1 MKTIAELRDSSYHEE
16 LGQKLFAAYLAQ
28 QQGISMNAA
37 LKQVT
42 GPMADAWL
50 FVAEC
55 ARQAHNACVEKF
67 LPQTGP
73 TQRPN

>member
-1 MKTIAELRDSSYHEE
+1 MKTIDELRSCSYHEE

-37 LKQVT
+37 LKQVN
-42 GPMADAWL
+42 GPMADEWL

-55 ARQAHNACVEKF
+55 ALQAHNACVERF

-73 TQRPN
+73 TRRPN

>member
-1 MKTIAELRDSSYHEE
+1 MKTIDELRRSSYHEE

-37 LKQVT
+37 LKQVKA
-42 GPMADAWL
+42 PMADEWL

-55 ARQAHNACVEKF
+55 ALQAHNACVEKF